1 MGDAV
6 FGRTFFMVAT
16 MEAAGGESTV
26 RGNTVGPLISATTLI
41 AGLSVLDVRE
51 AAALSP
57 AASIPLCGTL
67 LLLLS
72 LVVFALLIDA
82 ATAVLFPVRLT
93 SKFSEFLILTLLL
106 IIVFVIVG
114 SGPVIPQ
121 VSLLL
126 S

>member
-1 MGDAV
+1 
-6 FGRTFFMVAT
+6 